1 MILRTSGIGVSIAFL
16 REAQWGSRGRE
27 FDSRHSDHKSNDF
40 TLEIVGFFCLWA
52 DLIWFWPQ
60 FGPQCQRFYL
70 VYCLCR
76 MPAVS
81 GAEKPFCSAK
91 SSVSCSTVMPV
102 YTLQEDRQILAAD
115 AEDASAGRLG
125 ILFCRLT
132 CQCGHDQ
139 RGRVKISHIVLKND
153 CRTIPALLWTDI
165 EWSTTY
171 KSWCQE
177 LRFCDTKKRHP
188 RFW

>member
-1 MILRTSGIGVSIAFL
+1 MILRTSGIGVSIVFL

-27 FDSRHSDHKSNDF
+27 FDSRHSDQKSNDF

-60 FGPQCQRFYL
+60 FWPQCQRFYL
-70 VYCLCR
+70 AYCLPDARCQR
-76 MPAVS
+76 RREAVLL
-81 GAEKPFCSAK
+81 GKEQCFLLHGHARVHLA
-91 SSVSCSTVMPV
+91 
-102 YTLQEDRQILAAD
+102 EDRQIFAAVTV
-115 AEDASAGRLG
+115 DASVGRLG
-125 ILFCRLT
+125 ILFCSLA

-139 RGRVKISHIVLKND
+139 RGRVKISHIVLEND

-165 EWSTTY
+165 EWNTTY
-171 KSWCQE
+171 KSWRQE
-177 LRFCDTKKRHP
+177 LRFCDTQKRHP